1 MFGKPKNF
9 LGVDIGHDGIKVVE
23 LEERKNRPML
33 FTYALAPDD
42 LIVASDNEKNLNNN
56 ITPNNKEL
64 KEPVGA
70 DKILEEKIVKYGAIL
85 RAIKEQAKVT
95 AKSAAVSLP
104 SSAVF
109 HAIVTLPI
117 VDKSQF
123 DKVLQAEIKKLLPL
137 PLEKLSL
144 DYQFLG
150 KDKQQKEQRILI
162 NAVEKSRVEFYV
174 KIFHAAGLTLEALEP
189 ESTALTRAL
198 IGKDMATSMI
208 VDIGAKNTN
217 FFIVDQAVPMTH
229 NTIESGGDKI
239 NKILANRLGVSL
251 DLIDQVKRDLFN
263 SVRFNKS
270 LISKDKIFDMISP
283 VLDPVMKE
291 IEYSLE
297 LYSRQ
302 HGNEGKTPEKIILT
316 GGGSIIPFLPD
327 YIESYF
333 NKKCFLGD
341 PWARIVYQEKLRPV
355 LNKIGPRMSVAV
367 GLALRNMV

>member
-1 MFGKPKNF
+1 
-9 LGVDIGHDGIKVVE
+9 
-23 LEERKNRPML
+23 ML

-42 LIVASDNEKNLNNN
+42 LIAAPVNDKPLNNN
-56 ITPNNKEL
+56 IASDNKEP
-64 KEPVGA
+64 KEPVGT
-70 DKILEEKIVKYGAIL
+70 DKILEEKITKYGAIL

-109 HAIVTLPI
+109 HAIVTLPM

-123 DKVLQAEIKKLLPL
+123 DKVLQAEVKKLLPL

-217 FFIVDQAVPMTH
+217 FFIVDQSVPMTH

-239 NKILANRLGVSL
+239 NKILANRLGVNL

-263 SVRFNKS
+263 SVRANKS

-327 YIESYF
+327 YIEAYF